1 LKANIL
7 YPSVNPYGGGERL
20 AIVTMQAVSEAGIDF
35 ELTTFES
42 PNINRIKNA
51 FGQQMTSAVKK
62 AKRINILESFEQ
74 GIKRTEND
82 YPYNLTINAHAQK
95 DKDRSCR
102 KVLNGRAN
110 NNFEACLMI

>member
-1 LKANIL
+1 MRRRR
-7 YPSVNPYGGGERL
+7 ERL

-42 PNINRIKNA
+42 PDINRIKNA
-51 FGQQMTSAVKK
+51 FGQQMISAVKK
-62 AKRINILESFEQ
+62 AKRINQSINILESFEQ
-74 GIKRTEND
+74 GIKRTENE

-102 KVLNGRAN
+102 KVLNARAN
-110 NNFEACLMI
+110 NNFEVCLMI